1 MARKK
6 QLNPMATA
14 LTLAALGVTGFII
27 YKFILKPR
35 IDRKKDLSIN
45 FNTEQQNSDILDAEF
60 EQIT

>member
-14 LTLAALGVTGFII
+14 LTLAALGITGFVI
-27 YKFILKPR
+27 YKFIIKPR
-35 IDRKKDLSIN
+35 IDRKKDLSVN
-45 FNTEQQNSDILDAEF
+45 FTTEQQNSDILDAEF

>member
-14 LTLAALGVTGFII
+14 LTLAALGVTGFVI
-27 YKFILKPR
+27 YKFIIKPR

-45 FNTEQQNSDILDAEF
+45 FTTEQQNSDILDAEF

>member
-14 LTLAALGVTGFII
+14 LTLAALGITGFVI
-27 YKFILKPR
+27 YKFIIKPR

-45 FNTEQQNSDILDAEF
+45 FNTEQQNSDILDAQF
-60 EQIT
+60 EEIT

>member
-1 MARKK
+1 
-6 QLNPMATA
+6 MATA
-14 LTLAALGVTGFII
+14 LTLAALGVTGFVI
-27 YKFILKPR
+27 YKFIIKPR

>member
-1 MARKK
+1 
-6 QLNPMATA
+6 MATA

-27 YKFILKPR
+27 YKFIFKPR
-35 IDRKKDLSIN
+35 IDRKKDIAIN

>member
-14 LTLAALGVTGFII
+14 LTLAALGVTGFLI
-27 YKFILKPR
+27 YKFIIKPR
-35 IDRKKDLSIN
+35 VDRKKDIAIN